1 MAKNLLL
8 GNSSH
13 IYIYIYIEYL
23 DSDLVRRGNIIY
35 VCMSYGYFFITWLG
49 RSLF

>member
-13 IYIYIYIEYL
+13 IYTYIYIYIYIEYL

-35 VCMSYGYFFITWLG
+35 VSMSYGYFF
-49 RSLF
+49 F